1 MPTPYAV
8 EWTDAAIESRRAL
21 TDKRQVV
28 VLDIVQQ
35 LAAEARN
42 SHGEP
47 GEGRSRVYRD
57 PATMISVTYECDA
70 QNHVIRIVHA
80 AQPQVPVPPQLFIS
94 YSHKDKKWLEDLRK
108 YLDFLE
114 EQQLVRQSHPLLAA
128 RPVMAGSVPKIE
140 SLWRV
145 ELEGR
150 VRRYVDTLRAQH

>member
-1 MPTPYAV
+1 MVSEMPTPYAV

-114 EQQLVRQSHPLLAA
+114 EQQLVHIWDDPCIRPGVDWLPALEDALRSEPAGLLL
-128 RPVMAGSVPKIE
+128 VTQEFLI
-140 SLWRV
+140 
-145 ELEGR
+145 
-150 VRRYVDTLRAQH
+150 